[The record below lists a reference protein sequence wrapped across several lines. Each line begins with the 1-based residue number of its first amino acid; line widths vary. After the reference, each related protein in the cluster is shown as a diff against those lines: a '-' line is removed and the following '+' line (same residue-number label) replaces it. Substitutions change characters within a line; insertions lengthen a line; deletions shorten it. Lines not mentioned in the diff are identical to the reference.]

1 MVEGQ
6 KFKVIFHFWL
16 HKTDSRQY
24 YTLKKKKKP
33 CSILPTPFRA
43 EIHLNLVYVLWGRV
57 LDSFLS
63 LYQIYWLSNIYQD
76 PPFPM
81 NAVVWYLHIT
91 ASATYGFCTL
101 PQCSIFLSLHTGSNG
116 IPQKLQILN
125 LVWLV
130 SLANGQRQER
140 GQVTKWLQSRGWTA
154 STSQGN
160 KGGLV
165 VTRS

>member
-24 YTLKKKKKP
+24 YTLKKKQP
-33 CSILPTPFRA
+33 CTILPTPFRA

-63 LYQIYWLSNIYQD
+63 LYRIYWLSNIYQD

-81 NAVVWYLHIT
+81 NAVVT
-91 ASATYGFCTL
+91 C
-101 PQCSIFLSLHTGSNG
+101 
-116 IPQKLQILN
+116 
-125 LVWLV
+125 LV
-130 SLANGQRQER
+130 SAYNCICNIWILHLAPVFHLPVLAYWFQWHPSKTPNPESCGTGILSQWAEAGKRSGDQVIAEQRLNSIHKPR
-140 GQVTKWLQSRGWTA
+140 K
-154 STSQGN
+154 
-160 KGGLV
+160 
-165 VTRS
+165 